1 MTMLEET
8 DEAWMDR
15 LERFGEWLDEGE
27 LERAVEELAGLPFEE
42 QRLVFSR
49 LSQAHQV
56 LLIDSVEPEF
66 GGRLLEL
73 LPQVQGAGLLEGAT
87 PEKAALITTELGD
100 QDSAELIR
108 LMDSD
113 RANLVLDHIEDQ
125 EEADRIREISSYDPE
140 SAGGIMTE
148 HVASFEEDATVGD
161 VLRELNTNASHYG
174 DMDVQYVYIVDR
186 NRKLR
191 GVLPLRDLILTPP
204 GRAVSDVMIPEPYFV
219 LDSDELDRLITV
231 FDEQSYFGLP
241 VVDADGVLKGVI
253 SARDVKEAAVDHQA
267 DDYRRAAGIVGGEEL
282 RSMPIGLRSLRRLSW
297 LAPNIVLNLIAASVI
312 AMYED
317 TLQAVIA
324 LAVFLPIVSDMSGC
338 SGNQAVAVS
347 IRELALGLIR
357 PNEFVR
363 IFWKEGLVGLING
376 LILGILLGSIAALWK
391 ANVYLGLVIGGAL
404 FFNTILSVLLGG
416 CVPLLLK
423 KFRVDPALAS
433 GPILTTCTDMCGFF
447 LVLNL
452 ASVMLSKLV

>member
-1 MTMLEET
+1 MTTLEET
-8 DEAWMDR
+8 DEEWIHL
-15 LERFGEWLDEGE
+15 LEGFTEWLDDGE
-27 LERAVEELAGLPFEE
+27 VERAGKELAGLPFEG

-49 LSQAHQV
+49 LSQDHQV
-56 LLIDSVEPEF
+56 LLIESVEPEF
-66 GGRLLEL
+66 AGRLIEL
-73 LPQVQGAGLLEGAT
+73 LPEVQGATLFEEAA
-87 PEKAALITTELGD
+87 PETAALIATELRD
-100 QDSAELIR
+100 QESAELIR
-108 LMDSD
+108 LMDSG
-113 RANLVLDHIEDQ
+113 RANLVLQNIEDQ
-125 EEADRIREISSYDPE
+125 DEAERIREISSYDPE

-148 HVASFEEDATVGD
+148 HVASFEEEATVGD
-161 VLRELNTNASHYG
+161 VLRELNTNASHYS
-174 DMDVQYVYIVDR
+174 DMDVQYVYIVNRDR
-186 NRKLR
+186 RLQ
-191 GVLPLRDLILTPP
+191 GVLPLRDLILTPAS
-204 GRAVSDVMIPEPYFV
+204 RAVSDVMIRDPHFV
-219 LDSDELDRLITV
+219 RDTDELDRLLNV
-231 FDEQSYFGLP
+231 FEEQSFFGLP
-241 VVDADGVLKGVI
+241 VIDEDGVLKGVI
-253 SARDVKEAAVDHQA
+253 SARDVEEAAADHQA
-267 DDYRRAAGIVGGEEL
+267 DDYRRSAGIIGGEEL
-282 RSMPIGLRSLRRLSW
+282 RSMPIGVRSLRRLSW

-376 LILGILLGSIAALWK
+376 LLLGILLGTIAALWK
-391 ANVYLGLVIGGAL
+391 SNIYLGLVIGGAL
-404 FFNTILSVLLGG
+404 FFNTMLSVLLGG